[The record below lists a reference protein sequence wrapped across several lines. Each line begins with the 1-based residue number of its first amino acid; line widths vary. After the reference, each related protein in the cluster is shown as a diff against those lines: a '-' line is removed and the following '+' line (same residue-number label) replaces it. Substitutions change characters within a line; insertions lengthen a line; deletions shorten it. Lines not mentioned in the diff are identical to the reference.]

1 MVPTAAFGNGQENLG
16 SMENTISEK
25 HLERCFSE
33 NNWGWSI
40 TEPQLQHQQKKKFL
54 LVCRVCLQTHYV
66 CFSRP
71 VPPKHLVHSF
81 HAQSRPIP
89 PGQ

>member
-40 TEPQLQHQQKKKFL
+40 TEPQLQPHVMFNNPAANTQ
-54 LVCRVCLQTHYV
+54 CTTP
-66 CFSRP
+66 RP
-71 VPPKHLVHSF
+71 SL
-81 HAQSRPIP
+81 
-89 PGQ
+89 